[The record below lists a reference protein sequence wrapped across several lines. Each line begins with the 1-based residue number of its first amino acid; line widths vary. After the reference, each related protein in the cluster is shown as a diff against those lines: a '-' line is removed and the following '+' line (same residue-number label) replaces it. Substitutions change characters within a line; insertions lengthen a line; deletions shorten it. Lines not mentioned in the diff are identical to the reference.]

1 MANRRQLDNERPD
14 GRPIEGFVRID
25 PTDGGGGNNDDLD
38 ISKDFKTLTL
48 LINSEEK
55 KSKVK
60 RVLASDSSTR
70 QLYDQSIRIKVKDV
84 AMGQNLSVLLVGSSK
99 TSKRQTFEEIVP
111 VFIEALANE
120 MINISNQAKNEGAKL
135 SFLCGH

>member
-55 KSKVK
+55 NQKSSKYWHQIV
-60 RVLASDSSTR
+60 RHGNFM
-70 QLYDQSIRIKVKDV
+70 IKV
-84 AMGQNLSVLLVGSSK
+84 LGSK
-99 TSKRQTFEEIVP
+99 
-111 VFIEALANE
+111 
-120 MINISNQAKNEGAKL
+120 
-135 SFLCGH
+135 